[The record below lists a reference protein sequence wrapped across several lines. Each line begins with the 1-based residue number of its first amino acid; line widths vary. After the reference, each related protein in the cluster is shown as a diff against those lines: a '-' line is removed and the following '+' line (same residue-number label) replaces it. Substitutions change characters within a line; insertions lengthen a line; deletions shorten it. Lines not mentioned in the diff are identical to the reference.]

1 MYNYTYTHYYKIYDI
16 TTCLYTL
23 EKSQVSC
30 WIYISMI

>member
-16 TTCLYTL
+16 TICLYTL
-23 EKSQVSC
+23 EMSQVSC